1 MTYLFHFLKEVVWWA
16 EVFNCALNK
25 FSFMCST
32 FCVFFKNPFSTTR
45 SWRYIFRK
53 FRVIAVIFQSVIHF
67 KLILCMVWGRS
78 CGLFFFFSP
87 YMYPVVKY
95 PLLKKSFLFHWT
107 TLACLLKINWLYMCE
122 SLSGLHVL
130 FHGSVCLSWHQDH
143 TGLIARAWN
152 PVIFHI
158 CTSFSVVLVL
168 WVLFFSLQ
176 MLE

>member
-1 MTYLFHFLKEVVWWA
+1 
-16 EVFNCALNK
+16 
-25 FSFMCST
+25 MCST
-32 FCVFFKNPFSTTR
+32 FCVFFKSPFSTAR

-78 CGLFFFFSP
+78 WWSFFFFFFHTRTQLSQ
-87 YMYPVVKY
+87 Y

-122 SLSGLHVL
+122 SLSGLYVL
-130 FHGSVCLSWHQDH
+130 FQRSVCLSWHQDH

-158 CTSFSVVLVL
+158 CTSFSVVWVL